1 MIRAAKNLKIS
12 ITVILGMLLLGC
24 GGGGTP
30 PASYAPSATPLTP
43 QLTVYGINFDLSDS
57 IISAISSTQGTLV
70 NCPTSGSEIV
80 LKNTIYRM
88 ITINN
93 LTSYWQ
99 TFYVYLTGNFTLPN
113 GGQLTCNTS
122 SITGSITRQRFFDG
136 NNNLIFDLT
145 NLNLPA
151 NSMQSGWQ
159 SYWKS
164 VLAQSGQI
172 NLTGTSAASITC
184 TNSQNS
190 QITIKLN
197 MVGDISNQIKN
208 CVN

>member
-1 MIRAAKNLKIS
+1 MIKIKFILKS
-12 ITVILGMLLLGC
+12 CLSLAITFSLWGC
-24 GGGGTP
+24 GGGTP
-30 PASYAPSATPLTP
+30 AATFVQSPTPLTP
-43 QLTVYGINFDLSDS
+43 QIVVYGISFDLSDTT
-57 IISAISSTQGTLV
+57 ISAMSSTQGTLV
-70 NCPTSGSEIV
+70 NCPTKGTEIE
-80 LKNTIYRM
+80 LKKDVYKMVTV
-88 ITINN
+88 NN

-99 TFYVYLTGNFTLPN
+99 TFYVYLTGEFTLPN
-113 GGQLTCNTS
+113 GGQINCNTTG
-122 SITGSITRQRFFDG
+122 ITGTITRQRFFDG

-151 NSMQSGWQ
+151 NAMQSGWQ

-172 NLTGTSAASITC
+172 NLTSSSSASITC

-190 QITIKLN
+190 QNSIKLN
-197 MVGDISNQIKN
+197 VAGDIASQIKS